1 MPPGGLAQNPSCS
14 PAVRA
19 SPDVE
24 LPPRKG
30 RPRETGE
37 PNSHTTGE
45 VTNLSREIAQAVGTR
60 KVGLLFAL
68 LAAFAVFAMVA
79 GQWRTASADVDPND
93 FTLSGPFANPEATDP
108 LPDNDS
114 DTIGEAFLGDT
125 VYYLVEATLQGGYNN
140 PVTVTVEVPAELE
153 ITDWN
158 PSGGTAPTSCVI
170 ADDALSITCTYNV
183 NPDSVFSLIVEARAV
198 AVAEIEANEITLILD
213 DNSAQEPEEIV
224 GGDAFEILGPI
235 LEVTKTTQPLSPNPS
250 TGDAFNYIV
259 RIENTGTAGAEFVD
273 VVDAIPSELK
283 VGLISYAGTASYQV
297 CWVEENDEGIEEVWC
312 DLDLPPTT
320 YLDLTI
326 PVTVVADTTD
336 PAVAGSPVT
345 NEACATDEYNGVTV
359 EDCDS
364 ETIFLAND
372 VPEPEP
378 TPVYT
383 TLVAWAGQRVVLEAD
398 FRDYIVNGLIQEIGA
413 NEEEIAEIEASSCA
427 TLYEEYDGEILDPT
441 SARFVRHAGSPG
453 TFVDHYISLEL
464 GNSVAY
470 AVYDEDT
477 CRSFVVFQSEVQGE
491 VHVDATLNYEG
502 VDLPASR
509 VSFLIYYLQ
518 IEDVEL
524 GIVTGVENALHNA
537 TGGLW
542 TPGNPWDAST
552 DVTEDTRNVSAD
564 VLLRGR
570 VKGWFTN
577 GISSGRPAED
587 GKPAGRWVLP
597 DDWNTLA
604 GGEHAAEFRPTFDRM
619 FGPDEGKTI
628 PTPDTY
634 PAPNGVVNS
643 WDAPMP
649 PALITVSL
657 TGTGFL
663 REVSKDDVY
672 YTADGYT
679 NPFYAVA
686 IPSHPFLNPTTGGG
700 NGYLWNTW
708 GYLGS
713 EPQGPYPFWA
723 ALTASPAATGDS
735 LTDAEKAELA
745 AIAEAHGD
753 DRIGRQLQ
761 VYSDN
766 HGEFMVVANG
776 DFKFS
781 LANCDTNAVSGGKI
795 CKPGD
800 EVGRSTIYAV
810 ADYPDVR
817 RGTLVPLASNNV
829 AITWEW
835 GGYHDVTIE
844 PDPLGNDQFVY
855 VVYHALDRDG
865 YCEPVGVSRN
875 SVLGQEVDF
884 IIDSGSG
891 QIIDTSAGAG
901 PIEHDA
907 RIAWGVTTHHVDEDE
922 IGGTNFP
929 FSPLA
934 PEGTKAECQ
943 AWIKVSNSLLG
954 VTNVLVVA
962 HDNQPEGDPRTDRDT
977 YGDLVFDVV
986 VDFQSTQAIR
996 LNYRWSL
1003 KPWFGPDNI
1012 PVADALAGTGAN
1024 SAGNDITQYVTA
1036 VYGWDG
1042 QAQKWLGYFPNGVDV
1057 PGANDLT
1064 VLENGEAYW
1073 IAINEPAGVDWVIT
1087 TNAN

>member
-1 MPPGGLAQNPSCS
+1 M
-14 PAVRA
+14 
-19 SPDVE
+19 
-24 LPPRKG
+24 
-30 RPRETGE
+30 
-37 PNSHTTGE
+37 
-45 VTNLSREIAQAVGTR
+45 
-60 KVGLLFAL
+60 GLLFAL

-79 GQWRTASADVDPND
+79 GQWRTASADVTAGNFCLDEFDSSEDPVVPECVD
-93 FTLSGPFANPEATDP
+93 HDAPATIQLGQTLVYKVSILPLSAATLGNLRVVVAVDDQIISVSNPGGGLGEPTCVI
-108 LPDNDS
+108 DNDS
-114 DTIGEAFLGDT
+114 
-125 VYYLVEATLQGGYNN
+125 
-140 PVTVTVEVPAELE
+140 
-153 ITDWN
+153 
-158 PSGGTAPTSCVI
+158 
-170 ADDALSITCTYNV
+170 LSESRVTCTYTG
-183 NPDSVFSLIVEARAV
+183 PIPAGASGTLLIATQVTQDTTGIQPEVQFVRVED
-198 AVAEIEANEITLILD
+198 LG
-213 DNSAQEPEEIV
+213 SAQ
-224 GGDAFEILGPI
+224 GPVEGTNQTDFI
-235 LEVTKTTQPLSPNPS
+235 DVHAPYLTVSKTTSPAAVTPS
-250 TGDAFNYIV
+250 TGDSFNFVITV
-259 RIENTGTAGAEFVD
+259 TNSGELAAPNVTVTDEIPAVFKPGVMPDGCSANGQNVTCTAGT
-273 VVDAIPSELK
+273 L
-283 VGLISYAGTASYQV
+283 AGSGGAATF
-297 CWVEENDEGIEEVWC
+297 
-312 DLDLPPTT
+312 
-320 YLDLTI
+320 TI
-326 PVTVVADTTD
+326 PVTVVADTASEQYSGTVHTNIAAAKSTVNGVDLTASGSVDVTLAADYEEPDVLPD
-336 PAVAGSPVT
+336 PA
-345 NEACATDEYNGVTV
+345 
-359 EDCDS
+359 
-364 ETIFLAND
+364 
-372 VPEPEP
+372 
-378 TPVYT
+378 YT
-383 TLVAWAGQRVVLEAD
+383 TLVAWAGQRIVLEAD
-398 FRDYIVNGLIQEIGA
+398 FRDFIVSLLIAEI
-413 NEEEIAEIEASSCA
+413 EEDQGPLTEEQLAEIEASSCG
-427 TLYEEYDGEILDPT
+427 TLYEAWGDYIFEPT
-441 SARFVRHAGSPG
+441 SARFVREAGDPG
-453 TFVDHYISLEL
+453 EFVDHYISLEL

-470 AVYDEDT
+470 AFFDEET
-477 CRSFVVFQSEVQGE
+477 CRAFVVYQSTEQGE
-491 VHVDATLNYEG
+491 VHVDATLNSEG
-502 VDLPASR
+502 FDLPSSR

-518 IEDVEL
+518 LEDVEL
-524 GIVTGVENALHNA
+524 GIVTDQSNSLHNVA
-537 TGGLW
+537 GADWL
-542 TPGNPWDAST
+542 PGNPWAALGEPT
-552 DVTEDTRNVSAD
+552 GEPTEGTANVSAD

-570 VKGWFTN
+570 VRGWFTN
-577 GISSGRPAED
+577 DISSGRPAEA
-587 GKPAGRWVLP
+587 GKPAGRWILP
-597 DDWNTLA
+597 DDWNELA
-604 GGEHAAEFRPTFDRM
+604 GGDLAAEFRPTFDRM
-619 FGPDEGKTI
+619 FGPNEGQTI

-634 PAPNGVVNS
+634 PSPNGVINE

-649 PALITVSL
+649 PALITVAL
-657 TGTGFL
+657 TGSGFL

-713 EPQGPYPFWA
+713 ESQGPYPFWA

-745 AIAEAHGD
+745 AIAEAHGGH
-753 DRIGRQLQ
+753 RIGRQLQ

-781 LANCDTNAVSGGKI
+781 LANCDTNALSGGKI

-800 EVGRSTIYAV
+800 EVGSSTIYAV

-817 RGTLVPLASNNV
+817 TGSLTPKASNNV

-875 SVLGQEVDF
+875 PVLGQEVDF

-943 AWIKVSNSLLG
+943 AWIKVSNSVLG

-986 VDFQSTQAIR
+986 VDFQSTQTIR

-1024 SAGNDITQYVTA
+1024 SAGNDITEYVTA